1 MEISEIENRKTVEKI
16 DKTESWFF
24 KNIDKTDDSNKTDKE
39 IKKEDKNYQYQEW
52 NRGYH
57 YRPHRYQKFKKTILP
72 ATLHT

>member
-39 IKKEDKNYQYQEW
+39 IKKEDKNYQY
-52 NRGYH
+52 R
-57 YRPHRYQKFKKTILP
+57 
-72 ATLHT
+72 